1 MGDVREG
8 ERGAAPDD
16 PIRISGTYAG
26 GGRPIATPDL
36 VAWLLEHGRS
46 IERIGAFVDELCWR
60 AVATGIPLWRVT
72 LHTATLHPQIEGLG
86 CRWWRD
92 RGVMEE
98 FTITL
103 GAEEHGEFLNSPI
116 RGSVLNG
123 EIARFRLSDV
133 QGREFPLL
141 GRLREAGGTDY
152 LALPLFRLLDSHPV
166 ITWATDVPGGFTDDH
181 IARLAALAPAL
192 GAVIEAR
199 LRRRIAR
206 DLLDTYLGRQA
217 GRRVLAGQIRRGRGE
232 RVRAVIMASDLR
244 GSTALSDHLPAD
256 EMIEL
261 LNAYFERVAAPV
273 QAYGGDVLKF
283 LGDGVLAIF
292 PVDELGEANAAA
304 AALQAATE
312 TLADLVALC
321 HTLEHPDRPPL
332 CAGIGLH
339 LGDVFYG
346 NVGAPGRLDFT
357 VIGPAVNL
365 AFRIESMTKE
375 LRRPLLASR
384 AFARAVPTPLV
395 ALGTHWLRGIAEPEE
410 LFGAPSPGPEAAAS
424 VEPQGLAPAAHIG
437 GRNGGAGCA

>member
-1 MGDVREG
+1 MGDIREG
-8 ERGAAPDD
+8 ERGAAPAD
-16 PIRISGTYAG
+16 PIRMSGTYAG

-36 VAWLLEHGRS
+36 VTWLLEHGRS
-46 IERIGAFVDELCWR
+46 IEQIAAFVDELCWR
-60 AVATGIPLWRVT
+60 TVGTGIPLWRVT

-92 RGVMEE
+92 RGVTEE

-103 GAEEHGEFLNSPI
+103 GAEEHGEFLGSPI

-123 EIARFRLSDV
+123 EVARFRLIEEM

-141 GRLREAGGTDY
+141 GRIREAGGTDY

-181 IARLAALAPAL
+181 IAHLSALVPPL

-217 GRRVLAGQIRRGRGE
+217 GPRVLAGQIRRGRGE

-261 LNAYFERVAAPV
+261 LDAYFEHVAEPV
-273 QAYGGDVLKF
+273 QAHGGDVLKF

-292 PVDELGEANAAA
+292 PVDELGEVEAAA
-304 AALQAATE
+304 GALQAAAE
-312 TLADLVALC
+312 TLAGLAAFC
-321 HTLEHPDRPPL
+321 HTPERKDHPPL
-332 CAGIGLH
+332 RAGIGLH

-346 NVGAPGRLDFT
+346 NVGAPSRLDFT

-395 ALGTHWLRGIAEPEE
+395 SLGTHSLRGIAAPEE
-410 LFGAPSPGPEAAAS
+410 LFGSLP
-424 VEPQGLAPAAHIG
+424 
-437 GRNGGAGCA
+437 